1 MAHLNSV
8 RLSSR
13 IEPVLCRIYGSS
25 NEIRGQTQTKGKV
38 EPQVA
43 SWGWLEESRDLGAQF
58 RPFHFHPGK
67 IKSRHFIGLVELR
80 SPLVI
85 RTFATLKV
93 AVDCAPTQAIGFVI
107 ADKYMRTPFGWTT
120 LRAMNALTNANIL
133 CGRAGYWAGILNS
146 GVSGS
151 QSVMV
156 PISHRSEIW

>member
-25 NEIRGQTQTKGKV
+25 NEVRGQTQTRGKV

-67 IKSRHFIGLVELR
+67 IESRHFIGLVELR

-107 ADKYMRTPFGWTT
+107 ADKYVRTPFGWTT
-120 LRAMNALTNANIL
+120 LGKGHERTHECEIPMWV
-133 CGRAGYWAGILNS
+133 GRLLGRDFEFWRIRIAVCYGTYFAQI
-146 GVSGS
+146 
-151 QSVMV
+151 
-156 PISHRSEIW
+156 

>member
-1 MAHLNSV
+1 MQDKWEQEYDLRSNSIEGLGRTTSRFLGMAQGIL
-8 RLSSR
+8 RFR
-13 IEPVLCRIYGSS
+13 
-25 NEIRGQTQTKGKV
+25 
-38 EPQVA
+38 
-43 SWGWLEESRDLGAQF
+43 AQF

-67 IKSRHFIGLVELR
+67 IRSRHFIGLVELR

-85 RTFATLKV
+85 RTFAMLKV